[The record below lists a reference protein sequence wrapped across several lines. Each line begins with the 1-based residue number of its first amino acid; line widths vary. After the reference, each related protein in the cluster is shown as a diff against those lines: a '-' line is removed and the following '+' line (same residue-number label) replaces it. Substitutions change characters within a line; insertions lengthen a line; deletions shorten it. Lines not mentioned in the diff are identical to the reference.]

1 MMPQREFLREKVQ
14 LPEAR
19 NELRTLGRK
28 SKCHSAKVCP
38 KSVFS
43 DESYGSAQRII
54 VIHGVSLLRILN
66 IPLTQSVSPSRKN
79 LSGEFLMSC
88 DLIGILYQSQP
99 NPGSELRPNGQY
111 KLVNSFEYSCV
122 GIISSSHSVCAP
134 QESPCA
140 QEAQGQGEVCQARRL
155 AQPAAVAAPRHP
167 RPVRSRVCLQEGG
180 AARQEA
186 QNFRRARPTPFSS
199 RRCIL
204 CAPET
209 RYDDDDA
216 EVHFL
221 AGISNFFSSFQ
232 APGPLAVRP
241 PTMRADLVP
250 AVVLPVL
257 TTKQLDAARRRIP
270 QPLPVQKQQ
279 QPQQHRQQEL
289 QQPQPQSQVRSC
301 FRDAGV

>member
-1 MMPQREFLREKVQ
+1 
-14 LPEAR
+14 
-19 NELRTLGRK
+19 
-28 SKCHSAKVCP
+28 
-38 KSVFS
+38 
-43 DESYGSAQRII
+43 
-54 VIHGVSLLRILN
+54 
-66 IPLTQSVSPSRKN
+66 
-79 LSGEFLMSC
+79 MSC

-216 EVHFL
+216 EVHFF
-221 AGISNFFSSFQ
+221 GGNFKLFSSFQ

-257 TTKQLDAARRRIP
+257 TTRQLAAARKRIP
-270 QPLPVQKQQ
+270 QPPQQ
-279 QPQQHRQQEL
+279 QHQRQQQL
-289 QQPQPQSQVRSC
+289 QRPQPQSQVWRRHSTSFLSQTF
-301 FRDAGV
+301 FRFHKSQYEVSLP